1 VPQKHPNL
9 QQGPLLCLRAYFF
22 LFKNPIS
29 FPYFMN
35 HQLESV
41 LKYLQ
46 DHRLKLA
53 TAESCTAGLVASTI
67 AEVPGCGSL
76 LECAF
81 VTYSPEAKINSL
93 GVKRETIDTYNLTSE
108 QVAREMAEGALRI
121 SRANLALANTGLA
134 GPSNGDSDIPVGTV
148 CFAWSFEEQDTVTTF
163 SETRKFDGERNQVR
177 QASADYAISRI
188 WYYHN
193 ELAKSHSK

>member
-1 VPQKHPNL
+1 
-9 QQGPLLCLRAYFF
+9 
-22 LFKNPIS
+22 
-29 FPYFMN
+29 MN
-35 HQLESV
+35 RQLERV

-46 DHRLKLA
+46 EHRLKLA

-67 AEVPGCGSL
+67 AEIPGYGSL

-81 VTYSPEAKINSL
+81 VTYSPEAKVTCL

-108 QVAREMAEGALRI
+108 EVAREMAEGALRI
-121 SRANLALANTGLA
+121 SRANLALSNTGLA

-148 CFAWSFEEQDTVTTF
+148 CFAWSFEKHDEVITF

-193 ELAKSHSK
+193 ELAKKPFQVTNAGSATTGQGAAH

>member
-1 VPQKHPNL
+1 MFPEKIN
-9 QQGPLLCLRAYFF
+9 
-22 LFKNPIS
+22 NS
-29 FPYFMN
+29 FSLTMSR
-35 HQLESV
+35 HLESI
-41 LKYLQ
+41 LNYLHDQ
-46 DHRLKLA
+46 KLRLA
-53 TAESCTAGLVASTI
+53 TAESCTAGLIASTI
-67 AEVPGCGSL
+67 AEIPGCGSL

-93 GVKRETIDTYNLTSE
+93 GVKRETIDAYGLTSE

-121 SRANLALANTGLA
+121 SRANLAVSDTGLA

-148 CFAWSFEEQDTVTTF
+148 CFAWSFEEGDKVTTF

-193 ELAKSHSK
+193 EVAKSRSNETMRARAVPRQAPAHQ